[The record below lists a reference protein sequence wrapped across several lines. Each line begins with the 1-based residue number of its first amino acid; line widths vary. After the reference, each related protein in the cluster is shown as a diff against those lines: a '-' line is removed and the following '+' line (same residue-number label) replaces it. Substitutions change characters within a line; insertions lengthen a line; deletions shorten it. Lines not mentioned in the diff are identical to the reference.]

1 MFCYQKNRLFY
12 LFPLLLSLALGCAKM
27 PDPWVDV
34 PGKFKVLVSFPPLYS
49 MVKSIAGDR
58 AAVISLCTT
67 TGPHD
72 YAFNAKDTILL
83 RRADLFFYN
92 GLDLDDLFVGR
103 LAKDVSNPN
112 LKFSSLGKKVPKN
125 LRIESKEVK
134 PGHEGHNHGS
144 FDPHIWLGIRQS
156 LLMINA
162 IRDELSLLDPE
173 AADEYKNRAASLA
186 ASLEEIQKEGITLL
200 EGKKNKVIV
209 TFHESLG
216 YFASSFGIEIAGVI
230 QKAPG
235 DSPNALEL
243 AKIVQMCV
251 EKKPSLIAV
260 EPQYPRTT
268 SAKLLQEE
276 LKKKGIE
283 IPLVE
288 IDPLET
294 CTQADLAPKW
304 YEIKYKQ
311 NLEALAKN
319 LQ

>member
-1 MFCYQKNRLFY
+1 MFCHQKHRLFF

-27 PDPWVDV
+27 PDPWLEV

-49 MVKSIAGDR
+49 MVKSVAGDR

-83 RRADLFFYN
+83 RKADLFFYN
-92 GLDLDDLFVGR
+92 GLELDNLFVER
-103 LAKDVSNPN
+103 LAKDSSNPK

-125 LRIESKEVK
+125 LRIESKEEK

-144 FDPHIWLGIRQS
+144 FDPHIWLGVRQS
-156 LLMINA
+156 LFMINA

-173 AADEYKNRAASLA
+173 AAEEYKNRAASLA
-186 ASLEEIQKEGITLL
+186 ATLEEIQKEGITLL

-260 EPQYPRTT
+260 EPQYPKTT

>member
-1 MFCYQKNRLFY
+1 MFCHQKHRLFF

-27 PDPWVDV
+27 QDPWLEV

-49 MVKSIAGDR
+49 MVKSVAGDR

-83 RRADLFFYN
+83 RKADLFFYN
-92 GLDLDDLFVGR
+92 GLELDNLFVER
-103 LAKDVSNPN
+103 LAKDSSNPK

-125 LRIESKEVK
+125 LRIESKEEK
-134 PGHEGHNHGS
+134 PGHAGHNHGS
-144 FDPHIWLGIRQS
+144 FDPHIWLGVRQS

-173 AADEYKNRAASLA
+173 AAEEYKNRAASLA
-186 ASLEEIQKEGITLL
+186 ATLEEIQKEGITLL

-260 EPQYPRTT
+260 EPQYPKTT

>member
-1 MFCYQKNRLFY
+1 MFCHQKHRLFY

-27 PDPWVDV
+27 PDPWLEV
-34 PGKFKVLVSFPPLYS
+34 PGKFKVLVSFPPLYG
-49 MVKSIAGDR
+49 MVKSVAGDR

-83 RRADLFFYN
+83 RKADLFFYN
-92 GLDLDDLFVGR
+92 GLELDNLFVER
-103 LAKDVSNPN
+103 LAKDSSNPK

-125 LRIESKEVK
+125 LRIESKEEK

-144 FDPHIWLGIRQS
+144 FDPHIWLGVRQS

-173 AADEYKNRAASLA
+173 AAEEYKNRAASLA
-186 ASLEEIQKEGITLL
+186 ATLEEIQKEGITLL

-276 LKKKGIE
+276 LKKKGLE

>member
-1 MFCYQKNRLFY
+1 
-12 LFPLLLSLALGCAKM
+12 
-27 PDPWVDV
+27 
-34 PGKFKVLVSFPPLYS
+34 

-83 RRADLFFYN
+83 RKADLFFYN

-103 LAKDVSNPN
+103 LAKDASNPN

-156 LLMINA
+156 LLIINA

-173 AADEYKNRAASLA
+173 AAEEYKNRAASLA
-186 ASLEEIQKEGITLL
+186 ATLEEIQKEGNALL

>member
-1 MFCYQKNRLFY
+1 MFCHQKHRLFF

-27 PDPWVDV
+27 PDPWLEV

-49 MVKSIAGDR
+49 MVKSVAGDR

-83 RRADLFFYN
+83 RKADLFFYN
-92 GLDLDDLFVGR
+92 GLELDNLFVER
-103 LAKDVSNPN
+103 LAKDSSNPK

-125 LRIESKEVK
+125 LRIESKEEK

-144 FDPHIWLGIRQS
+144 FDPHIWLGVRQS
-156 LLMINA
+156 LFMINA

-173 AADEYKNRAASLA
+173 AAEEYKNRAASLA
-186 ASLEEIQKEGITLL
+186 ATLEEIQKEGITLL

-276 LKKKGIE
+276 LKKKGLE

>member
-1 MFCYQKNRLFY
+1 MFCHQKHRLFF

-27 PDPWVDV
+27 PDPWLEV

-49 MVKSIAGDR
+49 MVKSVAGDR

-83 RRADLFFYN
+83 RKADLFFYN
-92 GLDLDDLFVGR
+92 GLELDNLFVER
-103 LAKDVSNPN
+103 LAKDSSNPK

-125 LRIESKEVK
+125 LRIESKEEK

-144 FDPHIWLGIRQS
+144 FDPHIWLGVRQS

-173 AADEYKNRAASLA
+173 AAEEYKNRAASLA
-186 ASLEEIQKEGITLL
+186 ATLEEIQKEGITLL

-276 LKKKGIE
+276 LKKKGLE

>member
-1 MFCYQKNRLFY
+1 
-12 LFPLLLSLALGCAKM
+12 
-27 PDPWVDV
+27 
-34 PGKFKVLVSFPPLYS
+34 

-58 AAVISLCTT
+58 VAVISLCTT

-83 RRADLFFYN
+83 RKADLFFYN
-92 GLDLDDLFVGR
+92 GLDLDDIFVGR
-103 LAKDVSNPN
+103 LAKDASNPN
-112 LKFSSLGKKVPKN
+112 LKFSNLGKKVPKT

-156 LLMINA
+156 FLMINA

-173 AADEYKNRAASLA
+173 AAEEYKNRAASLA
-186 ASLEEIQKEGITLL
+186 ATLEEIQKEGITLL

>member
-1 MFCYQKNRLFY
+1 M
-12 LFPLLLSLALGCAKM
+12 
-27 PDPWVDV
+27 
-34 PGKFKVLVSFPPLYS
+34 
-49 MVKSIAGDR
+49 
-58 AAVISLCTT
+58 
-67 TGPHD
+67 
-72 YAFNAKDTILL
+72 
-83 RRADLFFYN
+83 
-92 GLDLDDLFVGR
+92 
-103 LAKDVSNPN
+103 
-112 LKFSSLGKKVPKN
+112 
-125 LRIESKEVK
+125 
-134 PGHEGHNHGS
+134 
-144 FDPHIWLGIRQS
+144 
-156 LLMINA
+156 
-162 IRDELSLLDPE
+162 
-173 AADEYKNRAASLA
+173 
-186 ASLEEIQKEGITLL
+186 
-200 EGKKNKVIV
+200 IV

-251 EKKPSLIAV
+251 EKRPSLIAV

-276 LKKKGIE
+276 LKKKGID

>member
-1 MFCYQKNRLFY
+1 MFCHQKHRLFY
-12 LFPLLLSLALGCAKM
+12 LFPLLLSFALGCAKM
-27 PDPWVDV
+27 PDPWLEV

-49 MVKSIAGDR
+49 MVKSVAGDR

-83 RRADLFFYN
+83 RKADLFFYN
-92 GLDLDDLFVGR
+92 GLELDNLFVER
-103 LAKDVSNPN
+103 LAKDSSNPK

-125 LRIESKEVK
+125 LRIESKEEK

-144 FDPHIWLGIRQS
+144 FDPHIWLGVRQS

-173 AADEYKNRAASLA
+173 AAEEYKNRAASLA
-186 ASLEEIQKEGITLL
+186 ATLEEIQKEGITLL

-260 EPQYPRTT
+260 EPQYPKTT